1 MVASYVIETLKSQGD
16 PDGPVLSSEV
26 IRSTNLQP
34 SQRLETFS
42 CNVMFISNR
51 VETTGKMEGEKFI
64 FLLFPL
70 LLMHDVGK
78 SNLKPRE
85 AVQGCSL

>member
-1 MVASYVIETLKSQGD
+1 MVANYVIETLKSQGD

-70 LLMHDVGK
+70 LMHGVGK
-78 SNLKPRE
+78 PNLKPRE

>member
-16 PDGPVLSSEV
+16 PDGPVLSSDQV

-70 LLMHDVGK
+70 LMHGVGK

-85 AVQGCSL
+85 AV